1 MHAKQNRGRL
11 TGLIRAVLI
20 VGAATSPV
28 GCGGGN
34 TPETI
39 VTDEV
44 VHDDLL
50 TAGQRVR
57 VEAEVEGD
65 VAAAGS
71 NVAIL
76 APVQGYIMGA
86 GRTVTIAGPVDNDV
100 WAAGERVTVDARV
113 GDNAMIAGQTVRLAP
128 GSVIGRSARLAGN
141 DVRSEGRITR
151 DLRIGAGR
159 AEIGGEVGGAV
170 HANAE
175 RVTVLPGT
183 VVRGDLVVRSPRPPD
198 ISPDARVMGR
208 VDYQETRGES
218 WGVAWPLEWVGLFL
232 ALLVLSLAAL
242 ALAPAWSERVVG
254 QLRRR
259 TWASLLAGAIVLIA
273 VPLVIAILLVTV
285 IGIPLAIVLTAA
297 YAAALV
303 LSAAVVSY
311 LVGRWLFERA
321 HRAGVSRW
329 GAIALGALVVSLGLS
344 LPFLGPIVALAV
356 VLWGAGAVAME
367 WRDRRRTGLQP
378 A

>member
-1 MHAKQNRGRL
+1 MHGKQNRR
-11 TGLIRAVLI
+11 TAAGLIRAVLI
-20 VGAATSPV
+20 LGAATSQAACA
-28 GCGGGN
+28 GA
-34 TPETI
+34 TPETV
-39 VTDEV
+39 VTDQV

-71 NVAIL
+71 NVAIV

-113 GDNAMIAGQTVRLAP
+113 GDNAMIAGQTVHLAP
-128 GSVIGRSARLAGN
+128 GSAIGRDARLAGGE
-141 DVRSEGRITR
+141 VRSEGRIAH

-159 AEIGGEVGGAV
+159 AEIGGEIGGAV

-183 VVRGDLVVRSPRPPD
+183 VVRGDLVVRSPHAPV
-198 ISPDARVMGR
+198 ISPDARVIGR
-208 VDYQETRGES
+208 IDYQETRGDS
-218 WGVAWPLEWVGLFL
+218 WGLGWPLMWIWLFL

-242 ALAPAWSERVVG
+242 AIAPGWSERVVS

-259 TWASLLAGAIVLIA
+259 TFASLLAGAIVLLV
-273 VPLVIAILLVTV
+273 VPVVIAILLVTV
-285 IGIPLAIVLTAA
+285 IGIPLAIVLSAA

-303 LSAAVVSY
+303 LSAAIVSY
-311 LVGRWLFERA
+311 VVGRWLFERA

-344 LPFLGPIVALAV
+344 LPVVGPIVALAV

-367 WRDRRRTGLQP
+367 WRDRRRVGLQP

>member
-1 MHAKQNRGRL
+1 MHEKQNRGML
-11 TGLIRAVLI
+11 TGLIRAALI
-20 VGAATSPV
+20 VGAATSAV
-28 GCGGGN
+28 ACGGGT

-57 VEAEVEGD
+57 VEAQVEGD

-71 NVAIL
+71 NVTIV

-100 WAAGERVTVDARV
+100 WAAGERVTVDAQV

-128 GSVIGRSARLAGN
+128 GSVIGRNARLAGN
-141 DVRSEGRITR
+141 EVRSEGRIAR
-151 DLRIGAGR
+151 DLRIGASR

-170 HANAE
+170 HASAE
-175 RVTVLPGT
+175 RVTLLPGAL
-183 VVRGDLVVRSPRPPD
+183 VRGDLVVRSPQPPD
-198 ISPDARVMGR
+198 ISPDARVIGR
-208 VDYQETRGES
+208 IDYRETRGDS
-218 WGVAWPLEWVGLFL
+218 WGVAWPLAWIGMFL

-242 ALAPAWSERVVG
+242 AIAPAWSERVVV

-259 TWASLLAGAIVLIA
+259 TLASLVAGAIVLIA
-273 VPLVIAILLVTV
+273 VPVVIGILLVTI

-303 LSAAVVSY
+303 LSAAIVSY

-344 LPFLGPIVALAV
+344 LPVVGPLVALAV
-356 VLWGAGAVAME
+356 VLWGAGAVAMD
-367 WRDRRRTGLQP
+367 WRERRRMGLQP

>member
-1 MHAKQNRGRL
+1 MPIKQNRGRAA
-11 TGLIRAVLI
+11 GLVRILLI
-20 VGAATSPV
+20 GAAAGAV
-28 GCGGGN
+28 ACGAN
-34 TPETI
+34 TTPESV
-39 VTDEV
+39 VTDEI

-57 VEAEVEGD
+57 VEAEVDGD

-71 NVAIL
+71 SVLIA

-100 WAAGERVTVDARV
+100 WAAGERVTVDARI
-113 GDNAMIAGQTVRLAP
+113 GDNATIAGQRVHLAP
-128 GSVIGRSARLAGN
+128 GSEVGRSARLAGN
-141 DVRSEGRITR
+141 QVRSEGRIAR

-159 AEIGGEVGGAV
+159 AEIGGEIGGAV
-170 HANAE
+170 YANAE
-175 RVTVLPGT
+175 RVSVLPGT
-183 VVRGDLVVRSPRPPD
+183 IVRGDLVVRSPHKPD
-198 ISPDARVMGR
+198 ISPDARVLGE
-208 VDYQETRGES
+208 VDYRPSQGNG
-218 WGVAWPLEWVGLFL
+218 WGVVAWPFMWIAGFL

-242 ALAPAWSERVVG
+242 AIAPAWSERVVSE
-254 QLRRR
+254 LRRR
-259 TWASLLAGAIVLIA
+259 TVASLVAGVIVLIA
-273 VPLVIAILLVTV
+273 VPIVIAILLVTV

-303 LSAAVVSY
+303 LSAVVVSY

-329 GAIALGALVVSLGLS
+329 GAITLGALVVSLGVS

-356 VLWGAGAVAME
+356 ILAGAGAVAME
-367 WRDRRRTGLQP
+367 WRDRRAGLRP